1 MNNGAGAYPF
11 ESIWSDLQGVRFT
24 QDYVDVGGVE
34 TRYLRSG
41 KPGTPAVVFLHGTG
55 GHAEAYT
62 RNIGPYGAHFDTFAI
77 DMLGHG
83 MTGKPDYDYDM
94 PAYVKHLAGFLDAMG
109 LEKATLSG
117 ESLGGWLAAHFAVA
131 HPDRVDKLVLN
142 TAGGEM
148 VQPKALEA
156 LRNSTQAAVEDPSWP
171 RLKDRLEWLMYA
183 KPDVHDDL
191 IACRQ
196 RIYAT
201 PEMRANIHHLLCL
214 HTIEARQRFALTK
227 EQWARITQPTLV
239 LWTSHDPTATVEVG
253 EHLASLIPGCDFV
266 VMDECGH
273 WPQFEDPDT
282 FNRITIDFLLGRGVP
297 RENPVKRVRKPRT

>member
-1 MNNGAGAYPF
+1 MSSADAPY

-24 QDYVDVGGVE
+24 QDYADAGGIE
-34 TRYLRSG
+34 TRYLRTG
-41 KPGTPAVVFLHGTG
+41 APGRPAVIFLHGTG

-62 RNIGPYGAHFDTFAI
+62 RNLKAYGAHFDTFAI

-94 PAYVKHLAGFLDAMG
+94 PAYIRHLIGFMDAMG

-131 HPDRVDKLVLN
+131 HPERVDKLVLN

-148 VQPKALEA
+148 VQPKALGA
-156 LRNSTQAAVEDPSWP
+156 LRNSTRAAVEDPSWP

-183 KPDVHDDL
+183 PSDVHDDL

-201 PEMRANIHHLLCL
+201 PEMQANIHHLLCL
-214 HTIEARQRFALTK
+214 HTIEARQRFALSK
-227 EQWARITQPTLV
+227 EQWAQIAQPTLV

-273 WPQFEDPDT
+273 WPQFEDPET
-282 FNRITIDFLLGRGVP
+282 FNRITLDFLLGRGVP
-297 RENPVKRVRKPRT
+297 KENPVKRARRPRQP

>member
-1 MNNGAGAYPF
+1 MSSADAPY

-24 QDYVDVGGVE
+24 QDYADAGGIG
-34 TRYLRSG
+34 TRYLRTG
-41 KPGTPAVVFLHGTG
+41 EPGRPAVIFLHGTG

-62 RNIGPYGAHFDTFAI
+62 RNLKAYGAHFDTFAI

-94 PAYVKHLAGFLDAMG
+94 PAYIRHLIGFMDAMG

-131 HPDRVDKLVLN
+131 HPERVDKLVLN

-148 VQPKALEA
+148 VQPKALDA
-156 LRNSTQAAVEDPSWP
+156 LRNSTRAAVEDPSWP

-183 KPDVHDDL
+183 KSDVHDDL

-201 PEMRANIHHLLCL
+201 PEMQANIHHLLCL
-214 HTIEARQRFALTK
+214 HTIEARQRFALSK
-227 EQWARITQPTLV
+227 EQWAQITQPTLV

-273 WPQFEDPDT
+273 WPQFEDPET
-282 FNRITIDFLLGRGVP
+282 FNRITLDFLLGRGVP
-297 RENPVKRVRKPRT
+297 KENPVPRARKPRQP